1 MKRKQDIERFRRPEL
16 FLADLVT
23 ASARGDLLDRSE
35 NTRIFYRATVLA
47 VDVLG
52 GQLENPLGS
61 GGVSHVIDKKTV
73 SYRSIIGPENPKNS
87 IKARI
92 VNDGFDQ
99 FMGDDLVRTFWPFF
113 SEHDIVPI
121 KPGEHVYVLFE
132 DQDFQHGLWLTK
144 VPGHHNANYFKGES
158 SYQVVDTSLASKFG
172 DVPAGST
179 LSTDVEAGERLISDR
194 LSKAFND

>member
-1 MKRKQDIERFRRPEL
+1 MRRKQDIERFRRPEL

-23 ASARGDLLDRSE
+23 ASARGDLLDRAE

-52 GQLENPLGS
+52 GQLENPQGS
-61 GGVSHVIDKKTV
+61 GGVSHVVEKQTL
-73 SYRSIIGPENPKNS
+73 SYKSTIGPTNPRNS

-92 VNDGFDQ
+92 VNDGLDQ
-99 FMGDDLVRTFWPFF
+99 FMGDDLVRVFWPFF
-113 SEHDIVPI
+113 SEHDVMPV

-144 VPGHHNANYFKGES
+144 VPGHHNANFFKGELG
-158 SYQVVDTSLASKFG
+158 YQPADTSLASKFG

-179 LSTDVEAGERLISDR
+179 LNTDNDAGERLISDR
-194 LSKAFND
+194 LAKAFND

>member
-1 MKRKQDIERFRRPEL
+1 MRKRQDIERFRRPEL

-23 ASARGDLLDRSE
+23 SSARGDLLERSE

-61 GGVSHVIDKKTV
+61 GGVSHVIDNKTL
-73 SYRSIIGPENPKNS
+73 SYKSIIGPTNPRNS

-92 VNDGFDQ
+92 INDGLDQ
-99 FMGDDLVRTFWPFF
+99 FVGDDLVRVFWPFF
-113 SEHDIVPI
+113 SEHDVVPV

-144 VPGHHNANYFKGES
+144 VSGHDGTNFFKGELG
-158 SYQVVDTSLASKFG
+158 YQKIDDSLASKFG
-172 DVPAGST
+172 DVPAGNT
-179 LSTDVEAGERLISDR
+179 LNTDSVAGERLISDR